1 MKHEI
6 IKVTPA
12 MAAGW
17 LNKNSN
23 NRNINGKT
31 VREYTTDMLQ
41 GRWKYNGEAIKFD
54 VSGHLIDGQH
64 RLNAIVMSNTAHE
77 MLVIQGLDPQ
87 VFDSI
92 DIGRMRSTANVM
104 EVKKIPNFNRVAS
117 ALAVVVMY
125 DKGIGARV
133 RDRIK
138 PNQSLELLDKYPGL
152 PEAMDEIGTARPI
165 LLGRSL
171 FDGLYYIFR
180 RFDKQLAQEYMQ
192 AIRDGV
198 GIESLN
204 AWRQLRERLIRNY
217 TSMNKLDE
225 VQIAALIIKGWNIAR
240 HGRDS
245 AKLGWAPT
253 KEDFPKAV

>member
-6 IKVTPA
+6 IKVTPGIA
-12 MAAGW
+12 KNW
-17 LNKNSN
+17 LNRNPN
-23 NRNINGKT
+23 NRSINEKT
-31 VREYTTDMLQ
+31 VREYTADMLH
-41 GRWKYNGEAIKFD
+41 GRWKYNGEAVKFD
-54 VSGHLIDGQH
+54 VDGHLIDGQH
-64 RLNAIVMSNTAHE
+64 RLNAIVMSNTAQD
-77 MLVIQGLDPQ
+77 MLVVRGLDPQ

-104 EVKKIPNFNRVAS
+104 EVKKIPHFNRAAS

-125 DKGIGARV
+125 DKGVGSRV

-138 PNQSLELLDKYPGL
+138 PNQSLEWLDRYPEL
-152 PEAMDEIGTARPI
+152 PEAIDEIGTARPL

-180 RFDKQLAQEYMQ
+180 RLDKPLAMEYML

-198 GIESLN
+198 GIEALN

-217 TSMNKLDE
+217 ASMNKLDE

-240 HGRDS
+240 QGRDS
-245 AKLGWAPT
+245 AKLGWAPA
-253 KEDFPKAV
+253 KEDFPRAI